1 MLKEIPRMKRQ
12 QNLDTFLIFLNIR
25 NVNLV
30 NLQENKEGN
39 YSES

>member
-1 MLKEIPRMKRQ
+1 MLKEILRMKSQ
-12 QNLDTFLIFLNIR
+12 QNLDTFLILLNIR
-25 NVNLV
+25 NMNLV